1 MPISLIYHNPKCSKS
16 RKALEILEN
25 ENIDLKVIKYLNGE
39 LTKQMLLEILK
50 LSSLTIRDIIRK
62 DDETY
67 KINNLDN
74 NRLSQDELI
83 NYVVKFPKLLQRPII
98 VHNGTAIIARP
109 PEKILEF
116 I

>member
-1 MPISLIYHNPKCSKS
+1 
-16 RKALEILEN
+16 
-25 ENIDLKVIKYLNGE
+25 
-39 LTKQMLLEILK
+39 MLLEILK

>member
-39 LTKQMLLEILK
+39 LTKEMLLEILK

>member
-39 LTKQMLLEILK
+39 LTKEMLLEILK

-62 DDETY
+62 DDEAY

-83 NYVVKFPKLLQRPII
+83 NYVVKFPK
-98 VHNGTAIIARP
+98 
-109 PEKILEF
+109 
-116 I
+116 

>member
-25 ENIDLKVIKYLNGE
+25 ENIDLKVINYLNGE
-39 LTKQMLLEILK
+39 LTKEMLLEILK

>member
-39 LTKQMLLEILK
+39 LTKEMLLEILK

-74 NRLSQDELI
+74 NRLSQD
-83 NYVVKFPKLLQRPII
+83 
-98 VHNGTAIIARP
+98 
-109 PEKILEF
+109 
-116 I
+116 